1 MMQRSCKAASAD
13 RTNAAGRADGRR
25 PFGLGRR
32 ATQLFVRLVEG
43 STRYPFLAFLDLLA
57 RRSLRGTC
65 EF

>member
-1 MMQRSCKAASAD
+1 MMQRSCKA
-13 RTNAAGRADGRR
+13 TNAAGRADGRR

-43 STRYPFLAFLDLLA
+43 STRYLLLALLDLLA
-57 RRSLRGTC
+57 RRSQRGTC